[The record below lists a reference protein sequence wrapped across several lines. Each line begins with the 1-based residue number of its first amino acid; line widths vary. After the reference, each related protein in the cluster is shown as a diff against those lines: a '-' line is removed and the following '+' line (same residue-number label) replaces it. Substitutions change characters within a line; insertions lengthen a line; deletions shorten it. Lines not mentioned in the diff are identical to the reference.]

1 MVMIPQED
9 GVEGMINCVIST
21 KDGTAL
27 VDLRA
32 AGVGGG
38 AGADLDFP
46 DAERLLEAL
55 QPYSEGGHVTRIVV
69 DARGHDPLPAPVEI
83 LLMGLHA
90 QALRCGT
97 AVEVRS
103 GPLRLLEAAS

>member
-1 MVMIPQED
+1 
-9 GVEGMINCVIST
+9 MINCVIST
-21 KDGTAL
+21 DDGTAL

-32 AGVGGG
+32 AVGAV
-38 AGADLDFP
+38 AGDSADLDFP

-90 QALRCGT
+90 QALRYGT

-103 GPLRLLEAAS
+103 GPLRMLEAAS

>member
-1 MVMIPQED
+1 MVMIPPED
-9 GVEGMINCVIST
+9 LGGRAMINCVIST
-21 KDGTAL
+21 DDATAL
-27 VDLRA
+27 VDLREA
-32 AGVGGG
+32 G

-90 QALRCGT
+90 QALRDGT

-103 GPLRLLEAAS
+103 GPLRVLEAAS

>member
-1 MVMIPQED
+1 
-9 GVEGMINCVIST
+9 MINCVIST
-21 KDGTAL
+21 NDGTAL

-46 DAERLLEAL
+46 DAEQLLEAL

-103 GPLRLLEAAS
+103 GPLPLLEAAS